1 MSVRT
6 RCALMS
12 PATRRPRRPRGYGI
26 RQRTRRCPSQGGRT
40 AATAAAWVL
49 CSATTGKTARRF
61 IYPVTATPS
70 RATTIGETRC
80 PRRSGAPQSASSIT
94 LSRCMNSFTAATMP
108 PRSPP
113 ELTCSGELWNR
124 LLTQLRERGQHGER
138 ESGAFLLGQRP
149 NQQAGISEFVLYDDL
164 DPHSLD
170 RGIVHFDGRYYGA
183 LWER

>member
-1 MSVRT
+1 
-6 RCALMS
+6 
-12 PATRRPRRPRGYGI
+12 
-26 RQRTRRCPSQGGRT
+26 
-40 AATAAAWVL
+40 
-49 CSATTGKTARRF
+49 
-61 IYPVTATPS
+61 
-70 RATTIGETRC
+70 
-80 PRRSGAPQSASSIT
+80 
-94 LSRCMNSFTAATMP
+94 MNSFTAATMP

-113 ELTCSGELWNR
+113 ELTCPGELWNR

-183 LWER
+183 LWERCRRASFIVVADVHTHPFGSRQSPSDRAHPMISAAGHIALIIPRFAMGVATKEEIGMYRYLGARRWYTVPIRERASFLQIDAGGIAA